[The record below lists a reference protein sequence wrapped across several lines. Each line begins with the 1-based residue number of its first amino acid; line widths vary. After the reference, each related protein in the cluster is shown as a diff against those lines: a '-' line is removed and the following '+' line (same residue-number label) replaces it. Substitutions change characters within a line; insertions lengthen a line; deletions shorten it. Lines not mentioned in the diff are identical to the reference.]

1 MRKFFKNPLTNIF
14 FFFLY
19 LLDIKEHCIKV
30 AVKTLCLLYLLV
42 ISVCDMRTRRI
53 PDCITGSVFA
63 LAFCLDVLLSCPKI
77 PEKFFCGFLF
87 FALLGAVSAI
97 TKGMGLGDAKVA
109 AVLGYCIGFF
119 EVLAILAFAAFL
131 GIFGFCLF
139 VLCKRKQDKLPF
151 VPFMTLGYVITEVMS
166 RRLM

>member
-1 MRKFFKNPLTNIF
+1 MQKFFKNHLTNFF

-30 AVKTLCLLYLLV
+30 TVKTLCLLYLLV
-42 ISVCDMRTRRI
+42 ISVCDVRTRCI

-63 LAFCLDVLLSCPKI
+63 LAFCLDVLRPCSKI
-77 PEKFFCGFLF
+77 PERFLCSFLF

-109 AVLGYCIGFF
+109 AVLGYCVGFF
-119 EVLAILAFAAFL
+119 ETLAILAFAAFF

-139 VLCKRKQDKLPF
+139 TLCKKKQDKLPF
-151 VPFMTLGYVITEVMS
+151 VPFVTLGYVITEVVS
-166 RRLM
+166 RRLL